1 MDKLD
6 AFKDFVRNNP
16 GLIKHVK
23 SDEMTWQKF
32 YEIFDL
38 YGAEDNIW
46 KPYISNEVRSAAT
59 ATASTLGIN
68 DVLNWFKTVDVDTIQ
83 SGINNVQRVL
93 GVLQDFT
100 TKEKDEP
107 QKEEYRPRPLYKHF
121 ED

>member
-1 MDKLD
+1 ML
-6 AFKDFVRNNP
+6 F
-16 GLIKHVK
+16 
-23 SDEMTWQKF
+23 
-32 YEIFDL
+32 
-38 YGAEDNIW
+38 
-46 KPYISNEVRSAAT
+46 RSAT